1 MKNQMVFTGI
11 AYLFLLCSCATVH
24 EFPIEVFQPAKVQ
37 LDPGIKN
44 VTLVIRNLKYS
55 NDTLQNYISRDYKLT
70 KDLKRI
76 NTDSLTASV
85 CLDSLSAKMKEQA
98 RFATITRVP
107 VSALPKQYTA
117 KISPPSKNF
126 IQKVSSD
133 TKADAVILLDMF
145 SGFYSVYPVGEGNR
159 SVARVV
165 TASMWTIF
173 DPAKYRILHHTTM
186 IDTLYWDGLDE
197 QDNYKASSIPNKKA
211 ALEIAAGMA
220 GVKYSKNLLPYWT
233 RVQRSTFSSNQTDF
247 QKANQLAK
255 KNKWE
260 EASQIWQQYA
270 ENTNKHHRLLALYNL
285 AVASEMNGDID
296 TAIEL
301 INKASTVSSS
311 PFDAMENRMVR
322 KYAAILAKRKV
333 ELEKI
338 YSLNYEE

>member
-1 MKNQMVFTGI
+1 MKNRMVFAGI
-11 AYLFLLCSCATVH
+11 ACLFLLCSCATLH

-37 LDPGIKN
+37 LNPGIKN
-44 VTLVIRNLKYS
+44 VTLVSRNLKYT
-55 NDTLQNYISRDYKLT
+55 NDTLQNYFSRDGKLT
-70 KDLKRI
+70 KDLKRFNI
-76 NTDSLTASV
+76 DSLTANT
-85 CLDSLSAKMKEQA
+85 CLDSLSARLKDQV
-98 RFATITRVP
+98 RFSAVTQLP
-107 VSALPKQYTA
+107 VSTLPKKFTA
-117 KISPPSKNF
+117 KITPPSKTF
-126 IQKVSSD
+126 IQGVSSD
-133 TKADAVILLDMF
+133 TKADAIILLDMF
-145 SGFYSVYPVGEGNR
+145 SGFYSIYPVGEGNR

-173 DPAKYRILHHTTM
+173 DPRQYRILHHTTM

-233 RVQRSTFSSNQTDF
+233 RVQRSILSSNLTDF
-247 QKANQLAK
+247 QKANKLAK

-260 EASQIWQQYA
+260 EASSIWQQYA
-270 ENTNKHHRLLALYNL
+270 ESNNKHNRLLSLYNL
-285 AVASEMNGDID
+285 AVASEMDGDID

-311 PFDAMENRMVR
+311 PFNAMENRAVR

-338 YSLNYEE
+338 NSLKYEE

>member
-1 MKNQMVFTGI
+1 MKNRIAIAGI
-11 AYLFLLCSCATVH
+11 ACLFLLCSCATIH

-44 VTLVIRNLKYS
+44 VTLVSRNLKYP
-55 NDTLQNYISRDYKLT
+55 NDTLQNYFSRDYKLT
-70 KDLKRI
+70 KDLKRFNI
-76 NTDSLTASV
+76 DSITTSV

-98 RFATITRVP
+98 RFSTVTMLP
-107 VSALPKQYTA
+107 VSTLPKQYAA
-117 KISPPSKNF
+117 KITPPSKSF

-145 SGFYSVYPVGEGNR
+145 SGFYTIYPVGEENR

-173 DPAKYRILHHTTM
+173 DPARYRILHHATM

-233 RVQRSTFSSNQTDF
+233 RVQRSTLSSNLTDF

-260 EASQIWQQYA
+260 EASAIWQQYT
-270 ENTNKHHRLLALYNL
+270 ESNNKNHRLLSLYNL
-285 AVASEMNGDID
+285 AVASEMDGDID
-296 TAIEL
+296 TAIQL
-301 INKASTVSSS
+301 ITKASTVSSS
-311 PFDAMENRMVR
+311 PFNAMTNRTVR

-338 YSLNYEE
+338 NSSNYEE